1 MIIKTTYINSQNP
14 NLPSLILIPGGP
26 GLSSLTLRS
35 LDSLSSSF
43 NLIYV
48 DFPGCNDNPYIK
60 DHSFDELS
68 SGLIEVVNVAK
79 KNDNQ
84 VFVLGHS
91 FGGFF
96 AADIALKTKVEAIIC
111 IATPFS
117 SKSLHNANDNY
128 ENYKSMSPSKAL
140 AVAEGEWLE
149 RQDDK
154 SLAKWFSEYG
164 ALYFKNEK
172 AKEIKRELILKDKV
186 SAKFFIHNRADAV
199 IGESLLTRL
208 RDLNIKKFFIA
219 GTEDGLLD
227 LEILKE
233 DAVRGKFEF
242 HTTQSASHFVM
253 VDDAGAVLKKIE
265 IFIQENKVS

>member
-1 MIIKTTYINSQNP
+1 MIKITRIDSNNP
-14 NLPSLILIPGGP
+14 ANHILFLIPGGP

-35 LDSLSSSF
+35 LDNLSTSF

-48 DFPGCNDNPYIK
+48 DFPGCNDNPYVK
-60 DHSFDELS
+60 DHSFNELS
-68 SGLIEVVNVAK
+68 SGLIEVMNVVK
-79 KNDNQ
+79 KNGSK

-96 AADIALKTKVEAIIC
+96 AAEIALKTKVEAIIC

-140 AVAEGEWLE
+140 EVAEGEWLE

-164 ALYFKNEK
+164 TMYFKNEQG
-172 AKEIKRELILKDKV
+172 RELILKDKV

-199 IGESLLTRL
+199 IGENLLSKIC
-208 RDLNIKKFFIA
+208 DLNIKKVFIA

-242 HTTQSASHFVM
+242 HAIPNASHFVM
-253 VDDAGAVLKKIE
+253 VDEGQEVVKKV
-265 IFIQENKVS
+265 QWR